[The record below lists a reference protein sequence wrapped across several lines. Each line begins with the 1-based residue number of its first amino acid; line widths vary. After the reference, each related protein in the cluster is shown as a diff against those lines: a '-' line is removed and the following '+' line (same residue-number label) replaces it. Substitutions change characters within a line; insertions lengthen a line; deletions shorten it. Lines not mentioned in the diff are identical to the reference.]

1 MNAKILVSFTLILSA
16 SAYSQTIYKCPSP
29 TPGAPPIIQQMPC
42 SPTGGGETM
51 TINVPKSAAG
61 ANDAA
66 ETTARIKA
74 YSDSLNEQW
83 RKQKENNDRRPR
95 LNSLEQE
102 IEAVKRSELAKD
114 CYDLGKRIQ
123 YIEKLEKKGAHVRYG
138 SVMDEDSKEAIE
150 QYEKNCGDWQ

>member
-1 MNAKILVSFTLILSA
+1 MNAKIIVSLILIFSA
-16 SAYSQTIYKCPSP
+16 SAHGQTIYKCSSP

-42 SPTGGGETM
+42 SPAGGGEAI
-51 TINVPKSAAG
+51 TIHAPPPASG

-66 ETTARIKA
+66 EATARIKA

-95 LNSLEQE
+95 SSSLEQE
-102 IEAVKRSELAKD
+102 IEAVRRSELAKE

-123 YIEKLEKKGAHVRYG
+123 YIEKLEQKGAHVRYG
-138 SVMDEDSKEAIE
+138 SVMDDDSKEAIE
-150 QYEKNCGDWQ
+150 QYEKNCGAWR